1 MSTNDLST
9 WLKYANLQMASE
21 AILLSTGISGASY
34 QTALTRGNF
43 HTTKFTETQAKAFA
57 DEYTVV
63 NHIPNTGSGF
73 SGTLFKDKA
82 GNYTISFRSTEFVE
96 DVIADSVG
104 TNEGI
109 SDHGWAFGQIADM
122 EDWWKTLQSSVPD
135 LKSKGF
141 AVTGYSLGGH
151 PRVGRRAAPAN
162 PVGSPAKNP
171 VRSPTSGKIRALS
184 A

>member
-1 MSTNDLST
+1 MSTNELST

-21 AILLSTGISGASY
+21 ALLLSSGMSE
-34 QTALTRGNF
+34 TALKAALIDGNK
-43 HTTKFTETQAKAFA
+43 HASKFTETQATAFA

-96 DVIADSVG
+96 DVITDSVG

-109 SDHGWAFGQIADM
+109 SDYGWAFGQIADM
-122 EDWWKTLQSSVPD
+122 EDWWKNLQTSVPD

-141 AVTGYSLGGH
+141 AVTGYES
-151 PRVGRRAAPAN
+151 PRN
-162 PVGSPAKNP
+162 P
-171 VRSPTSGKIRALS
+171 
-184 A
+184 